1 MPRLLTSGLAGMLF
15 LTLAAPVAGAEES
28 LRLSSLQPRL
38 SATVRFQEKTP
49 IEPSPK
55 KSFFKTRRGILI
67 VSLSAIAVSYTLWSK
82 QHDRVH
88 SPVR

>member
-1 MPRLLTSGLAGMLF
+1 MTRLPRNAVCSLLF
-15 LTLAAPVAGAEES
+15 VTLAAPVAGAS
-28 LRLSSLQPRL
+28 DLLHHRATLPRD
-38 SATVRFQEKTP
+38 SARPRFQQSTQADP
-49 IEPSPK
+49 TPK

>member
-1 MPRLLTSGLAGMLF
+1 MTQLLKSGLAGLLF
-15 LTLAAPVAGAEES
+15 LSLAAPVAGAEES
-28 LRLSSLQPRL
+28 LRLRSLEPRL
-38 SATVRFQEKTP
+38 PATARFQEKTP
-49 IEPSPK
+49 ADPSPK

-82 QHDRVH
+82 QADRVH